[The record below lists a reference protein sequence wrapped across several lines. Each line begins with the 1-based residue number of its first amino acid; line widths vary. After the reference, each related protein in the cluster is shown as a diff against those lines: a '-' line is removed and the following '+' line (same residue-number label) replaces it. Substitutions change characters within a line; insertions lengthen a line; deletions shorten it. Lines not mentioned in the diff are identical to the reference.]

1 MFKYVT
7 REMLQWL
14 QILQDGYMIEIF
26 NFGVWYAITW

>member
-7 REMLQWL
+7 REILQWL
-14 QILQDGYMIEIF
+14 QILQDGYMIEFF